1 MGKSNNSKSKVNK
14 ARIAAHQGRRG
25 GANAKLSRKQRKK
38 KMSEDEWFER
48 REQLV
53 MPNVAAAVG
62 INLLGTCAGGGGG
75 GAAASYTAA
84 ALGEVADPDVPGGSD
99 GEDGVEGE
107 QQPTQ
112 HPAGGGGGDGS
123 GGNNHAGKKRKKKR
137 HTRQKTE
144 RLLAGTAGRQKRRQG
159 LPGLFALSILSV
171 LSNTI
176 ACVGS
181 VTGSVPLPPPRE
193 ALFGPPVHMQVE
205 GLQEH
210 VAVISVRAPR
220 FSFHHHPQQQQR
232 GIVQATTLCT
242 LQRLRSRPGLWSRP
256 IGMVQNGSPAI
267 QESSTGSNFRWTGR
281 EKLRT
286 LDFTWRSVAALP
298 PRVFC

>member
-112 HPAGGGGGDGS
+112 HSACGGGGDGS

-181 VTGSVPLPPPRE
+181 VTAAAAWDCAGNNIVYTATSTFETGPMESSDWHGAGWITGGPGIQYRQQFSVN
-193 ALFGPPVHMQVE
+193 GKV
-205 GLQEH
+205 
-210 VAVISVRAPR
+210 
-220 FSFHHHPQQQQR
+220 PQPDLR
-232 GIVQATTLCT
+232 GICPWASERRDAGIDLGQTGIRYMTHDV
-242 LQRLRSRPGLWSRP
+242 
-256 IGMVQNGSPAI
+256 GS
-267 QESSTGSNFRWTGR
+267 
-281 EKLRT
+281 L
-286 LDFTWRSVAALP
+286 
-298 PRVFC
+298 